1 MWRESKNPPINIH
14 IFGQGDNC
22 ARAVQGMVL
31 LASRSLLLSLLLGH
45 ANGHFM
51 WTTLATSGAVQPP
64 RVTPPLARQPSGGSV
79 ALAASAAVGNLLQGY
94 NTGIVAAALLSI
106 VPEFGLQQQ
115 PGMVGLIASSTT
127 LGAVTGTI
135 ASGPLC
141 DRAGRRGTLML
152 SSVLFLLGGALM
164 GWSPR
169 VDVLIVGR
177 LVGGVATGLVSTAV
191 PQYLAECALPAWR
204 GALIRVRDRVRV
216 QIRVRRAAAAGQ
228 GWGQVM

>member
-1 MWRESKNPPINIH
+1 M
-14 IFGQGDNC
+14 
-22 ARAVQGMVL
+22 AL
-31 LASRSLLLSLLLGH
+31 LALLMTS
-45 ANGHFM
+45 
-51 WTTLATSGAVQPP
+51 LATSGAVQPP
-64 RVTPPLARQPSGGSV
+64 RVAPPLARQPSGGSV

-152 SSVLFLLGGALM
+152 SSALFLLGGALM

-204 GALIRVRDRVRV
+204 GALICARCRGWLGLGSGSGEVSPHPDPRPVPHPKQVR
-216 QIRVRRAAAAGQ
+216 
-228 GWGQVM
+228 

>member
-1 MWRESKNPPINIH
+1 M
-14 IFGQGDNC
+14 
-22 ARAVQGMVL
+22 
-31 LASRSLLLSLLLGH
+31 SRSLLLSLLF
-45 ANGHFM
+45 A
-51 WTTLATSGAVQPP
+51 TTLATSGPVQPP
-64 RVTPPLARQPSGGSV
+64 RVGPPLARQLSGGGGGV

-127 LGAVTGTI
+127 LGAVAGTI

-204 GALIRVRDRVRV
+204 GALIRVRVRVRARVRV
-216 QIRVRRAAAAGQ
+216 RVRRATAAG
-228 GWGQVM
+228 